1 MSNSYK
7 DDARLWTL
15 DDDDILSRKN
25 KTDAG
30 SGLVSTCVRMVRYR
44 PATTGQ
50 SVQFQ
55 TLNTSDTPTLA
66 ISVDT
71 YSVTSTY
78 RITDTSTGAVFNG
91 ATAGDWVNIYSSSSG
106 NNLGWYLI
114 DGVDGSKHYI
124 DVAYGT
130 APLSNDTSENYEINI
145 YTPEVCM
152 ILVSMTS
159 SADAEVKTEV
169 IDWGENGRTF
179 TNLAMYPISG
189 GTCDVYLS

>member
-1 MSNSYK
+1 MSNVYN

-50 SVQFQ
+50 SVRFQ
-55 TLNTSDTPTLA
+55 TLNTSDTPTLE
-66 ISVDT
+66 ISADT
-71 YSVTSTY
+71 YTVTNVK
-78 RITDTSTGAVFNG
+78 RITDASSGAVFTG
-91 ATAGDWVNIYSSSSG
+91 ATAGDWVNIRTSSSG

-114 DGVDGSKHYI
+114 DAVDGSKHYI
-124 DVAYGT
+124 DVAYGS
-130 APLSNDTSENYEINI
+130 APLTNDTTKVYEINI
-145 YTPEVCM
+145 YTPEICM
-152 ILVSMTS
+152 NLVSMTS
-159 SADAEVKTEV
+159 SSDAEVLTEV
-169 IDWGENGRTF
+169 IDWGPYGRVF

-189 GTCDVYLS
+189 GACDVYLL